1 MASATVSASNA
12 ALPSVSSAHLAA
24 TVPIAAPP
32 DAQSF
37 TVDFHHDGPLGLAFS
52 SSESGGSSIISVN
65 DGGHGAAAGIAAG
78 DMISHVNGD
87 DVSAL
92 GHKDVLAVIRA
103 SSRPLRLTLARS
115 SRVAVGDDA
124 SVTTAAFGRKS
135 EGGSGAATSA
145 AAGAASNES
154 KIAGDASTDA
164 AATTAAAASA
174 FAGKKGGSKFRAAL
188 RVAASSAIESAKAGD
203 GAGAA
208 AAGERA
214 SPATVTSGSG
224 GAADGGGSTAA
235 APVAQRSAV
244 GDRFITVVAT
254 AALVN
259 GIASARG
266 SSGTSGGS
274 GGPASANLRTVV
286 RRAGL
291 FARLFGRG
299 DRAGAAVRAARVAS
313 AKADVERFETSVAEL
328 ERDAASLEAAAARVD
343 AAQRHMKRVDL
354 LRTFVKRL
362 AVLERATNDQM
373 QVART
378 AVAALEKR
386 RETKA
391 VLERVWKGSRL

>member
-12 ALPSVSSAHLAA
+12 ALPSESSAHLAA

-214 SPATVTSGSG
+214 PPATVTSGSG

-235 APVAQRSAV
+235 EPVAEV
-244 GDRFITVVAT
+244 GDRFISVVAT

-343 AAQRHMKRVDL
+343 ATQRHMKRVDL